1 MGNIEIETPHGR
13 RSTSMSSAISWKR
26 ENMRLISTVA
36 LSSVAVIFMFLLM
49 LYGTSYKEIS
59 LSINGE
65 EQTVTTRQW
74 KLDRLL
80 DEQSIVIDVHDRI
93 SIPAHSKLQHG
104 DTIQIEHTHPLAL
117 VVDGQQLVMHTTGNT
132 VSEALEDLNIPLNPF
147 DRTVPALEASVKAED
162 SVRII
167 RVEKAYNEVEKELP
181 FNIVKTKDTKL
192 AKGKEAVV
200 SEGQEGILIETVEYT
215 YEDGVLTYER
225 VVDSTLAAASV
236 DKVVAVGT
244 KNPVTVLS
252 ASSPA
257 VKQVTK
263 KGLTFSVKQILTGVV
278 LTAYDAGFQST
289 GKTQGHPQYGI
300 TFSGTT
306 VEEGRTIAV
315 DPKVI
320 PMGWWVYIEGYGFR
334 RAEDKGSGVKGK
346 HIDIYFEDGDYA
358 NEFGKKRGATVYIVG
373 PNKPQAN

>member
-1 MGNIEIETPHGR
+1 MGNINEKPHER
-13 RSTSMSSAISWKR
+13 RSSILSFARSWKN
-26 ENMRLISTVA
+26 ENLSRISVVG
-36 LSSVAVIFMFLLM
+36 LSSITVIFLFLFM
-49 LYGTSYKEIS
+49 LYGTTYKEIT
-59 LSINGE
+59 LIINGE

-74 KLDRLL
+74 KLERLL
-80 DEQSIVIDVHDRI
+80 EEQSIVFDVHDRI
-93 SIPAHSKLQHG
+93 SLPAHSKLEHG
-104 DTIQIEHTHPLAL
+104 DTIQIQQTHPLAV
-117 VVDGQQLVMHTTGNT
+117 VVDGQQLVVHTIGNT
-132 VSEALEDLNIPLNPF
+132 VSEALEDLNISLSAY
-147 DRTVPALEASVKAED
+147 DKTVPDLDAPVKAGD

-167 RVEKAYNEVEKELP
+167 RVEKAYGEVEKELP
-181 FNIVKTKDTKL
+181 FNVVKTKDTKL

-200 SEGQEGILIETVEYT
+200 SAGQQGILIESVEYT
-215 YEDGVLTYER
+215 YEDGILALER
-225 VVDSTLAAASV
+225 VMNTTLASASV
-236 DKVVAVGT
+236 DEVIAVGT

-257 VKQVTK
+257 VQEVTK
-263 KGLTFSVKQILTGVV
+263 KGLTFAVKQILTGVQ

-289 GKTQGHPQYGI
+289 GKTAEHPQYGI

-334 RAEDKGSGVKGK
+334 RAEDKGSAVNGK

-358 NEFGKKRGATVYIVG
+358 NEFGRKRGATVYIVG